1 MSLHL
6 EVGQPPIHGPIADA
20 AGRRPFTAG
29 ARRHVALWWPALTWW
44 TILWA
49 AVSAYHG
56 LYSWHYFRTAGLA
69 LLDPSAQG
77 GLHVFAAHP
86 ELQMGPLTLLVSAVV
101 VAVAGTSASGWVGA
115 VLMLAL
121 GMVDL
126 WLLWQAGAARA
137 ARPDDRVGSADG
149 PRGRSVAVAGALMLP
164 VWSVLA
170 VHYGHLD
177 DVLAMSL
184 VCAGLLQATR
194 GRSWPALV
202 LLALATAAKPWAL
215 PMMLIAWG
223 EREGRLRRAL
233 VGMAAVALPW
243 LAFVIADPGTL
254 TVGSFTIRT
263 EVDSVLRV
271 LGVTTPTTPSWDRPV
286 QLLLGVLIAWLC
298 ARCGRIGWIPLAVLA
313 VRLVLD
319 PGTYLYYTSSL
330 ALAAVAADLVGRRGA
345 RVPWLTIGV
354 TAWFVVDLF
363 LKLQLRF
370 TLAGEY
376 RSAFL
381 LALLGVVA
389 AIPLRAATYSEGYG
403 RRHRCR

>member
-1 MSLHL
+1 MSLSSQDRTL
-6 EVGQPPIHGPIADA
+6 LDGAP
-20 AGRRPFTAG
+20 AG
-29 ARRHVALWWPALTWW
+29 AEERPAFSVGGAGHAALWPALAWW

-49 AVSAYHG
+49 AVAAYHG
-56 LYSWHYFRTAGLA
+56 LYSWHYFRTGGAA
-69 LLDPSAQG
+69 LLDPSAHG
-77 GLHVFAAHP
+77 GLHVFATHP
-86 ELQMGPLTLLVSAVV
+86 ELQMGPLTLLVAAGV
-101 VAVAGTSASGWVGA
+101 VAVCGASASGWVGA
-115 VLMLAL
+115 AVMLGL

-126 WLLWQAGAARA
+126 WFLWRA
-137 ARPDDRVGSADG
+137 GSARTGPHDG
-149 PRGRSVAVAGALMLP
+149 PPGRPVAVAGALMLP
-164 VWSVLA
+164 VWSVVA

-194 GRSWPALV
+194 GRSWWALV

-223 EREGRLRRAL
+223 RREGRLSRAV
-233 VGMAAVALPW
+233 VGAAAVALPW
-243 LAFVIADPGTL
+243 LFFVVADPRTL
-254 TVGSFTIRT
+254 SVGSFTIHT

-271 LGVTTPTTPSWDRPV
+271 LGVTNPATPSWDRPA
-286 QLLLGVLIAWLC
+286 QLLLGVLVAWLC
-298 ARCGRIGWIPLAVLA
+298 ARRGRIGWIPLAVLTT
-313 VRLVLD
+313 RLVLD

-330 ALAAVAADLVGRRGA
+330 ALAAVAADLVGRRGT

-354 TAWFVVDLF
+354 AAWFVVDLF

-381 LALLGVVA
+381 AALLGVIA
-389 AIPLRAATYSEGYG
+389 ASTVRAG
-403 RRHRCR
+403 RRPRTLGGAA